1 MIRHHATCALA
12 GRTRRRSYVSRPT
25 RIDPTMPA
33 TRSLRM
39 AVVEHLKYQL
49 TGLAE
54 GQYTLSRSIDLAK
67 DLIETAWNELTP
79 QDIGELDSWL
89 KTQVRATRAKYTS
102 DGVSSAVSLIRYV
115 RQAAPVKAQ
124 FGARLT
130 LCGGDHAMLSNG
142 RLPATQ
148 AV

>member
-1 MIRHHATCALA
+1 MIRRHATCALA
-12 GRTRRRSYVSRPT
+12 GPKRRRSHVSRPT
-25 RIDPTMPA
+25 RVDPTMRA

-67 DLIETAWNELTP
+67 DLIETTWNELTP

-89 KTQVRATRAKYTS
+89 KNQVRATKGEVHLRW
-102 DGVSSAVSLIRYV
+102 VSSAVSLIRYV
-115 RQAAPVKAQ
+115 RRAAPI
-124 FGARLT
+124 
-130 LCGGDHAMLSNG
+130 S
-142 RLPATQ
+142 
-148 AV
+148 